1 MNLKMSW
8 TLNGTGGNKQIQSW
22 NTILDQLKKLQ
33 GKEGVLTLDVL
44 DNVNNCAEML
54 QVRAENGF
62 YVIMLGEIFED
73 EYRVRTY
80 WASSNEPNDT
90 ATEMS
95 ILGDH
100 WPKRQLI
107 KNFDLVINIF
117 KEFFDTGTISTDT
130 LN

>member
-1 MNLKMSW
+1 
-8 TLNGTGGNKQIQSW
+8 
-22 NTILDQLKKLQ
+22 
-33 GKEGVLTLDVL
+33 
-44 DNVNNCAEML
+44 VNNCAEML

-117 KEFFDTGTISTDT
+117 KEFFDTGTIST
-130 LN
+130 

>member
-1 MNLKMSW
+1 MSW

-22 NTILDQLKKLQ
+22 DIILDQLKKLK
-33 GKEGVLTLDVL
+33 GKEGVLTLDVIE
-44 DNVNNCAEML
+44 NVNDCAEML

-62 YVIMLGEIFED
+62 YVVMLGEIFED

-80 WASSNEPNDT
+80 WTSSNEPNHTT
-90 ATEMS
+90 AKLS
-95 ILGDH
+95 ILGDY

-107 KNFDLVINIF
+107 KDFELVINIF
-117 KEFFDTGTISTDT
+117 KEFFDTGTISTDI